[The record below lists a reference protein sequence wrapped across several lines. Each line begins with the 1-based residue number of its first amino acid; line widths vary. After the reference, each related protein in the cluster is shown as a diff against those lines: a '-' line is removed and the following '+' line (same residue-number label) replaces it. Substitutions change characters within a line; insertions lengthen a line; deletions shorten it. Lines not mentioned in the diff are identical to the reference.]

1 MHHQSDSHSPDSR
14 KREMLVGDGEREI
27 FLSSF
32 FFSVSSSAALT
43 GDFEKKKA
51 GKLHGKTRPPYF
63 LTP

>member
-1 MHHQSDSHSPDSR
+1 
-14 KREMLVGDGEREI
+14 MLVGEGEREI